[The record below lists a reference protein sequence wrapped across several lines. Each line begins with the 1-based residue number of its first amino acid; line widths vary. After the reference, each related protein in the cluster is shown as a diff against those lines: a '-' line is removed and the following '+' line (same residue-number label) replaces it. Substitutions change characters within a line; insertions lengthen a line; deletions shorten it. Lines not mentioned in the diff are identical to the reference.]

1 MGEISIGKSSRAE
14 KNDFGNVDDDK
25 NINPDTAHKKKKTK
39 KKKEEITS
47 TKLIADLLWLKNST
61 WEDYRLA

>member
-25 NINPDTAHKKKKTK
+25 NKSWYSTKKNKKRKKKK
-39 KKKEEITS
+39 EITS

>member
-25 NINPDTAHKKKKTK
+25 NINPDTAQKKKKNEK
-39 KKKEEITS
+39 KKRRNHKH
-47 TKLIADLLWLKNST
+47 
-61 WEDYRLA
+61 

>member
-25 NINPDTAHKKKKTK
+25 NINPDTAQKKKQRKEK
-39 KKKEEITS
+39 KEITS